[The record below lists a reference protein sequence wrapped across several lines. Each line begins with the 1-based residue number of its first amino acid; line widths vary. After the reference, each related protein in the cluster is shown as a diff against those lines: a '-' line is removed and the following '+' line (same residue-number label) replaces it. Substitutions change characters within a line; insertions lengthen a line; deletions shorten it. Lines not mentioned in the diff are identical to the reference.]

1 MYLFLFSVPYSASCP
16 RERNQV
22 RPVVAHLSCLATF
35 VSCVSFMHMPVR
47 FHSVHV
53 CSPCLCVCNVADMR
67 GWAWHGFS
75 CWDAKKQKKLRL
87 SVKVDRVEL
96 GEISITKPMHL
107 RGHGGYLFLFLW
119 KRRQFLQVSWQPARG
134 FLDTSSAD
142 ILQENRKPK
151 VNKLT
156 RQISLKSC
164 LLGLGMKF
172 FHLKKLG

>member
-1 MYLFLFSVPYSASCP
+1 MSKREKSSQTRRHASVMLGYLCFL
-16 RERNQV
+16 
-22 RPVVAHLSCLATF
+22 
-35 VSCVSFMHMPVR
+35 CVFYANARALP
-47 FHSVHV
+47 VHV

-87 SVKVDRVEL
+87 SAKVDRVEL
-96 GEISITKPMHL
+96 GEISITKLMHL